1 MSGMSHRALALALA
15 GTLVST
21 AAAAQT
27 ISLATD
33 RAGTTYNAVGAGMA
47 KVITEGSNV
56 RVIVRPYAG
65 PDAYME
71 QLDAGEVQIATQSGS
86 SAYVSYQGDNR
97 QKKAY
102 KNIRLLRAG
111 DGGLYLGFIVLKD
124 SGIKTVADLKG
135 KRVAS
140 DFGGH
145 AVISRSI
152 AGGLATAGLAWKDVN
167 PVPVP
172 GALDGPAALDAG
184 RVDASWA
191 SLGQPIVREI
201 HAKKGVRYL
210 GFEYSPK
217 NVATLKDMIYPGVSL
232 APVKANPDVGVESDI
247 HMIAYDALLIGHKDV
262 DAATVKAV
270 LTALWEKTDE
280 LVKIHRGLSGFT
292 HDAAVTTS
300 PAVPYHPAAIE
311 FYKSKNLWTADAE
324 AGNKKVM
331 N

>member
-1 MSGMSHRALALALA
+1 
-15 GTLVST
+15 
-21 AAAAQT
+21 
-27 ISLATD
+27 
-33 RAGTTYNAVGAGMA
+33 MA
-47 KVITEGSNV
+47 KVITESSSV

-71 QLDAGEVQIATQSGS
+71 QLDNGEVQIATQSGS
-86 SAYVSYQGDNR
+86 SAYVSYLGDNR
-97 QKKAY
+97 QKHAY

-124 SGIKTVADLKG
+124 SGIKSVAELKG

-145 AVISRSI
+145 AVIARSI
-152 AGGLATAGLAWKDVN
+152 TGALGTAGLTWKDVN

-201 HAKKGVRYL
+201 HVKKGVRYL
-210 GFEYSPK
+210 GFDNTPK
-217 NVATLKDMIYPGVSL
+217 NLALLKDTIYPGVSL
-232 APVKANPDVGVESDI
+232 ELVKANPDTGVETDI
-247 HMIAYDALLIGHKDV
+247 NLIAYDALLIANKDLDGKV
-262 DAATVKAV
+262 VRAV
-270 LTALWEKTDE
+270 LEALWEKTEE

-292 HDAAVTTS
+292 HQAAVTKT
-300 PAVPYHPAAIE
+300 PAIPYHPAAIE
-311 FYKSKNLWTADAE
+311 FYKSKQLWTAEAD